1 MLTYYLRNFWQ
12 DCRIDSIQRIRE
24 TIPNINDETLLEIL
38 EGKKKTVT
46 EDGIHFTIEDDH
58 EEDEMYLSR
67 DRIQESFE
75 YKFMDLAS
83 QVMRY
88 SKGLHLDT
96 DEDRRHYYSLLEN
109 TFEKIH
115 KLENNW
121 KEFCALI
128 KCNINLKIEDYLYD
142 EDSLEVDDVDVF
154 NYVEHLDSPNKAS
167 SYKDLVS
174 EYLSTLNFSF
184 KYALDYLIREHNY
197 QTIELLKL
205 DLSNGLKYIP
215 EHKKAQ
221 SELDT
226 LRGDDIFPEDILECI
241 WNSGWLSP
249 NGELYGCPDY
259 DHINFSDR
267 LVKYLNLS
275 GTNSDRILETNGYI
289 KFSCGRWLY
298 IEEDLT
304 PTIKQL
310 ETILKWNEE
319 RNKGLKICIGG
330 QPKMVN
336 VDIIES
342 RLNSL
347 CKENEGA

>member
-1 MLTYYLRNFWQ
+1 M
-12 DCRIDSIQRIRE
+12 
-24 TIPNINDETLLEIL
+24 
-38 EGKKKTVT
+38 
-46 EDGIHFTIEDDH
+46 
-58 EEDEMYLSR
+58 
-67 DRIQESFE
+67 
-75 YKFMDLAS
+75 
-83 QVMRY
+83 
-88 SKGLHLDT
+88 
-96 DEDRRHYYSLLEN
+96 
-109 TFEKIH
+109 
-115 KLENNW
+115 
-121 KEFCALI
+121 I

-167 SYKDLVS
+167 SYKDLVF
-174 EYLSTLNFSF
+174 EYLSTLNFNF